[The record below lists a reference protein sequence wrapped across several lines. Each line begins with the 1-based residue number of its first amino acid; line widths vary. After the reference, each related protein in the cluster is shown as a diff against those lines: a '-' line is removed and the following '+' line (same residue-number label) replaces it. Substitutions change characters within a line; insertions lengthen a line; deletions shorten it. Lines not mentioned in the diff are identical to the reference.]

1 MQLKTFRCFLLPALA
16 IASLQA
22 QTPTPP
28 KVTVVMATLTLKD
41 GVTRD
46 QMKKVMPTE
55 VRETVDLYLDGKIR
69 EWYARGDGR
78 GVVFIVDCK
87 TVDEAKAILEQL
99 PLVKSSYASFDYMAL
114 GPLSPLKLLLT
125 PAPRQ

>member
-1 MQLKTFRCFLLPALA
+1 
-16 IASLQA
+16 
-22 QTPTPP
+22 
-28 KVTVVMATLTLKD
+28 MATLTLKD

-46 QMKKVMPTE
+46 QLKKVMPTE

-78 GVVFIVDCK
+78 GVVFIVDCR

-99 PLVKSSYASFDYMAL
+99 PLVKASYASFDYMPL

-125 PAPRQ
+125 PAPQ

>member
-1 MQLKTFRCFLLPALA
+1 
-16 IASLQA
+16 
-22 QTPTPP
+22 
-28 KVTVVMATLTLKD
+28 MATLTLKD

>member
-1 MQLKTFRCFLLPALA
+1 MQLKALCFCLIPVLA
-16 IASLQA
+16 AGSLSA
-22 QTPTPP
+22 QTPTSP

-46 QMKKVMPTE
+46 QLKKVMPTE

-99 PLVKSSYASFDYMAL
+99 PLVKANYASFDYMPL

-125 PAPRQ
+125 PAPQ

>member
-1 MQLKTFRCFLLPALA
+1 MQLKALCFCLIPLLAA
-16 IASLQA
+16 ASLFA

-46 QMKKVMPTE
+46 QLKKVMPTE
-55 VRETVDLYLDGKIR
+55 VRQTVDLYLDGKIR
-69 EWYARGDGR
+69 EWYARGDGK

-87 TVDEAKAILEQL
+87 TLDEAKAILEQL
-99 PLVKSSYASFDYMAL
+99 PLVKANYASFDYMPL

-125 PAPRQ
+125 PAPQ